1 MADHVGTKT
10 ADRLAFYEEE
20 ERRAMSGDDSLGYK
34 VELYVYDLS
43 RGFAKAMS
51 PALLG
56 KQIEGLW
63 HTSVVA
69 YGREYFFGG
78 EGIASC
84 RPGQTVLGDPDR
96 VEALGESQV
105 PYQLFLEYIIGL
117 GESSFKPDSYDLLR
131 HNCNSFSNELSQFL
145 CGSGI
150 PNHIL
155 KLPDEFLDTPLGETL
170 SSIAKNLELKSSET
184 RSLNFGN
191 LNNNLLNYLPTDAIT
206 RRHDDSPE
214 LEELNNAIEEVRQNT
229 LILEDRRNSLNEKV
243 SRRER
248 KNKKKEKKEKK
259 EKKKKSKS
267 TDECVEDGGKKKK
280 KKSQKYLDSLND
292 PNSPCHSGTQ
302 SGCHS
307 RHNSEGD
314 QTSGDL
320 SGPQTQEQILPNALE
335 EITRSLNA
343 LNSTCG
349 SEVENSSSGEIV
361 TSEANDGESHV
372 AVFTDSLSA
381 AIVPEPA
388 EPEVT
393 EEDSHV
399 HWTQSIEEN
408 SCDPFEASSPRL
420 SPEPETMS
428 DSAIPEEERS
438 GSPAPEPEP
447 APRVSPPAPE
457 PEPEVEREPPIV
469 FKEEVNARTEF
480 DGLVGCC
487 ADMLSPEEQQHM
499 EELRAYIVE
508 DDGSWALGENFPI
521 FFARIFHD
529 ESIPE
534 LARSHLLRIMAA
546 AALKDDVILMLHQDR
561 KEHTIMNFANK
572 IESLPPDQQE
582 SLALFFC
589 NMFEHLSPSE
599 WLLYISE
606 WTQGGQQISNIR
618 VTTKVAVNALL
629 HPSPKVQEYGTAIM
643 YNLGTKEVKTVVF
656 DDVAPELAM
665 AILQYFNN
673 HPAEELVWRVTTA
686 LCRFCYASSEVPML
700 IKMIGPEPGVF
711 KGMSPRIDTVIEEIN
726 VKLSRVRTF

>member
-1 MADHVGTKT
+1 MFVTNCPTVHWKSLNMADHVGTKT

-117 GESSFKPDSYDLLR
+117 GESSFK
-131 HNCNSFSNELSQFL
+131 
-145 CGSGI
+145 
-150 PNHIL
+150 
-155 KLPDEFLDTPLGETL
+155 
-170 SSIAKNLELKSSET
+170 
-184 RSLNFGN
+184 
-191 LNNNLLNYLPTDAIT
+191 
-206 RRHDDSPE
+206 
-214 LEELNNAIEEVRQNT
+214 QNT

>member
-1 MADHVGTKT
+1 MFVTNCPTVHWKSLNMADHVGTKT

-155 KLPDEFLDTPLGETL
+155 KLPDEFLDT
-170 SSIAKNLELKSSET
+170 
-184 RSLNFGN
+184 
-191 LNNNLLNYLPTDAIT
+191 
-206 RRHDDSPE
+206 
-214 LEELNNAIEEVRQNT
+214 QNT